1 MRKTVLLT
9 GAALLLASVASAATI
24 TEARLEGESYTLSA
38 DEFTTLSTI
47 FDPRGSVT
55 TSCGA
60 PADGRR
66 AILKC
71 VSDAV
76 PDGRYN
82 PESGQSWID
91 SADVGLLKWDPVF
104 KGKVKAFGFGI
115 TDAADT
121 PTFLQPDPFWRLAV
135 DGATIEHPRLFK
147 DEGEPVTWYT
157 VLFDKPVS
165 TASLL
170 MRTAAGDGFGII
182 NATVAPIPLPA
193 AGWLLLAG
201 VGGLVAARK
210 ARKRV

>member
-1 MRKTVLLT
+1 MQRRSRKPDSR
-9 GAALLLASVASAATI
+9 G
-24 TEARLEGESYTLSA
+24 SYTLSA
-38 DEFTTLSTI
+38 DEFITLSTI

-104 KGKVKAFGFGI
+104 KGKIKAFGFGI

-135 DGATIEHPRLFK
+135 EGATIDHPRLFK

-157 VLFDKPVS
+157 VVFDKPVS

-170 MRTAAGDGFGII
+170 CGQRRATASASSTPPWRRSRSRPPGGCFSPASEVWWQPGRRASLCDAANEQAGSS
-182 NATVAPIPLPA
+182 PA
-193 AGWLLLAG
+193 
-201 VGGLVAARK
+201 R
-210 ARKRV
+210 